1 MSYEAVIGLEIHAE
15 LKTRTKLFCSCS
27 NEFGGAP
34 NSRICPVCTGQ
45 PGTLPSTNREAI
57 RLALRACLAFGCKIN
72 RLSAQCRKHYFYPD
86 LPKGYQI
93 SQRETPLG
101 VDGSFEF
108 LSGGEA
114 KRIGIHQIH
123 IEEDAGKLVH
133 RSDAMTGIDYNRAG
147 VPLIEIVTEPEL
159 HSAED
164 ATAFLEAVRLRLM
177 RAGVSD
183 CRMEQ
188 GALRCDVN
196 VSLRKKG
203 DDTLNER
210 VEMKNINTFSG
221 ARRAIEYEI
230 ERQKKILNNGGEICA
245 ETRKWDDE
253 KRESRR
259 MRTKESAIDYKF
271 MPDPDIPCYDIDE
284 YVIEAVATDM
294 PEDDVFRTNRYEVR
308 GVSLN
313 DCERIVSDIDIS
325 DFFDKCLI
333 YAENAEECA
342 KMLVGDVVAILTKEN
357 ITICESKLLPQELCE
372 LVALI
377 IDNKITRQ
385 SAKKILSD
393 LITKGG
399 RARDLATKFESISD
413 DEIIKKAVSDTLSE
427 NKKAVCDYKNGKQTA
442 VTYLMG
448 QCMRRL
454 SGRAD
459 AEKLKC
465 ILINELKGEIED
477 EV

>member
-1 MSYEAVIGLEIHAE
+1 MSYEPVIGLEIHAE
-15 LKTRTKLFCSCS
+15 LKTRTKLFCSCP

-57 RLALRACLAFGCKIN
+57 RLALRACLAFGCRIN

-101 VDGSFEF
+101 VNGSFEF

-133 RSDAMTGIDYNRAG
+133 RSDGMTGIDYNRAG

-221 ARRAIEYEI
+221 VRRAIEYEI
-230 ERQKKILNNGGEICA
+230 ERQKEIIKNGDPVCA

-271 MPDPDIPCYDIDE
+271 MPEPDIPTYDIDGCI
-284 YVIEAVATDM
+284 IESAATDM
-294 PEDDVFRTNRYEVR
+294 PEGDISRTKRYEAQ
-308 GVSLN
+308 GVPLN
-313 DCERIVSDIDIS
+313 DCERIVLDIDIS
-325 DFFDKCLI
+325 DFFDKCLVCT
-333 YAENAEECA
+333 ENAGECA

-357 ITICESKLLPQELCE
+357 ITICESKLLPQEFCE
-372 LVALI
+372 VVAFI
-377 IDNKITRQ
+377 IGGKITRQ
-385 SAKKILSD
+385 SAKSILSE

-399 RARDLATKFESISD
+399 RARALATKLQSIDD
-413 DEIIKKAVSDTLSE
+413 DETIREVVADILTENAKAVS
-427 NKKAVCDYKNGKQTA
+427 DYKNGKQTA

-465 ILINELKGEIED
+465 ILTNELKGETED